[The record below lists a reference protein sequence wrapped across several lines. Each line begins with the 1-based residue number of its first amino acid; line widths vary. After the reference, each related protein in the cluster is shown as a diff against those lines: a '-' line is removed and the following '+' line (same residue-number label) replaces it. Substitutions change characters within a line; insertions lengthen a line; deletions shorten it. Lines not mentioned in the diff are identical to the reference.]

1 MWGPR
6 QGGCEAC
13 FGTGYKGRAV
23 VAEVI
28 KMNDDIRSAVV
39 NRAEPALI
47 EVLAISSGMVP
58 IRHDAL
64 QLARQG
70 ATSLEEVA
78 RVLGD
83 S

>member
-1 MWGPR
+1 
-6 QGGCEAC
+6 
-13 FGTGYKGRAV
+13 
-23 VAEVI
+23 
-28 KMNDDIRSAVV
+28 MNDEIRSAVM
-39 NRAEPALI
+39 NRAEPAVI
-47 EVLAISSGMVP
+47 EVLAVASGMVP

-70 ATSLEEVA
+70 ATSLEEIA

>member
-1 MWGPR
+1 
-6 QGGCEAC
+6 
-13 FGTGYKGRAV
+13 
-23 VAEVI
+23 
-28 KMNDDIRSAVV
+28 MNDDIRSAVV

-47 EVLAISSGMVP
+47 EILAISSGMVP